1 MSVRKSD
8 IILLEAF
15 LRKIARRM
23 NPSVMWLTGSHN
35 TPYEQPIQVKLGSN
49 SFLCDA
55 MELEPLI
62 EAMDDPDMT
71 ANQFY
76 REVFEKFLRD
86 NADQ

>member
-1 MSVRKSD
+1 MTVRKSD

-23 NPSVMWLTGSHN
+23 NPSVMWLTGSHS
-35 TPYEQPIQVKLGSN
+35 TSYEQPIQVKLGSN

-62 EAMDDPDMT
+62 EAMDD
-71 ANQFY
+71 
-76 REVFEKFLRD
+76 
-86 NADQ
+86 